1 MATAL
6 PGSAF
11 AGRRALALLS
21 LLATAALVVEAF
33 AFIVSNAVWLIV
45 LLAGLAIAVA
55 GVWWMLTE
63 RMARRAIGIAGLV
76 AGAVVIV
83 VALVQALG
91 DSQRPLLRIVIV
103 FATLAVAAVAGRAA
117 LRPDLQKLDR
127 LRERSHVRPRKP
139 VLLCNPWS
147 GGGKVAK
154 FGLLDIAKEMGVET
168 VLLDHGLDLA
178 QLARDAIARGADC
191 LGMAGG
197 DGSQAL
203 VASIA
208 HAHDLPFV
216 CISDGTRNHVAQDL
230 GFDKEDPRKG
240 MAAFCDGVER
250 RIDYATV
257 GDRLFVNNVSL
268 GIYATIVQQDG
279 YRDAKVG
286 TSKELLPEML
296 GHQAEPFD
304 LQFTTP
310 DGTEV
315 EDSFLIMV
323 SNNPYILGPSLDVS
337 QRRRMDTGT
346 LGVFAVNAKSGRE
359 AAAVVTRT
367 ALGLGERDPRLHQF
381 TAETFA
387 VRSRSGKAFAGIDG
401 EALDLDTPLEFR
413 THPRA
418 LRMLVPGD
426 VLAEAERRRAR
437 GFSPRALFGVALG
450 RPSAALAAAERAE
463 TGGGPA
469 GTGPK
474 AARR

>member
-1 MATAL
+1 MTTAHSDS
-6 PGSAF
+6 PS

-33 AFIVSNAVWLIV
+33 AFVVSNLVWLAV
-45 LLAGLAIAVA
+45 LLVGLAIAVA

-63 RMARRAIGIAGLV
+63 RLPRRAIGIVGLIV
-76 AGAVVIV
+76 GAVVIV

-91 DSQRPLLRIVIV
+91 DSQRPLLRIAIV

-117 LRPDLQKLDR
+117 VKPDLHELDR
-127 LRERSHVRPRKP
+127 LRERQHVHPRKP

-178 QLARDAIARGADC
+178 QLARDAIASGADC

-208 HAHDLPFV
+208 HEHDIPFV
-216 CISDGTRNHVAQDL
+216 CISAGTRNHFAQDL

-240 MAAFCDGVER
+240 MIAFRDGVER
-250 RIDYATV
+250 FIDYATV

-268 GIYATIVQQDG
+268 GIYATIVQQDS
-279 YRDAKVG
+279 YRDAKLE

-310 DGTEV
+310 DGVEV
-315 EDSFLIMV
+315 DDSFLIMV
-323 SNNPYILGPSLDVS
+323 SNNPYVLGPSLDVS
-337 QRRRMDTGT
+337 QRRSMDSGT
-346 LGVFAVNAKSGRE
+346 LGVFAVNAKTGHE

-381 TAETFA
+381 TAETFE

-401 EALDLDTPLEFR
+401 EALELDTPLEFR
-413 THPRA
+413 SHPRA

-437 GFSPRALFGVALG
+437 GFSPGALFGIALG
-450 RPSAALAAAERAE
+450 RPSAALAGEERAE
-463 TGGGPA
+463 ATGG
-469 GTGPK
+469 
-474 AARR
+474 AAHR